1 MRSLV
6 GPSLILA
13 LSVSMTGCWTTGL
26 LFPPMDDDDSAGDD
40 DDDDSTESFDC
51 ATAPAAPV
59 SQRVIEGPRGYHGLA
74 FDDDGLVVGSDG
86 LSLVKST
93 YEGAASV
100 FVPNAGYRE
109 QMVYLPSGDLIA
121 FSGETGDLERFT
133 PEGGRE
139 TLAAGLGGYGVVVG
153 PDGMLYTA
161 GWGRISRVDPST
173 GAVQPFG
180 VWSADDEPHSLAFSR
195 DGRALYIGTIASGWG
210 SGGQSP
216 LYVLDVDEQVQPV
229 GAPRVLGDVGDGW
242 LDGVAVDVCGV
253 MYLPDYASSK
263 LYRVQPDGFAEVYYD
278 WSGDQ
283 SQYGHAV
290 VWGNGI
296 GGWREDALYLPMPY
310 DGNKV
315 QEIVVGVPSAAWV
328 GAPLNA
334 P

>member
-1 MRSLV
+1 MRSPV
-6 GPSLILA
+6 GFSFILA
-13 LSVSMTGCWTTGL
+13 LALLTGGCWTTGL
-26 LFPPMDDDDSAGDD
+26 LFPSMDDDDSAGDD
-40 DDDDSTESFDC
+40 DDSTESFDC
-51 ATAPAAPV
+51 STALAAPV

-74 FDDDGLVVGSDG
+74 FDNDGLVVGSDG

-93 YEGAASV
+93 YEGEVSV

-109 QMVYLPSGDLIA
+109 QMVYLPNGDLIA
-121 FSGETGDLERFT
+121 FSGESGDLERFT

-161 GWGRISRVDPST
+161 GWGRISQVDPVT
-173 GAVQPFG
+173 GAVQQFG
-180 VWSADDEPHSLAFSR
+180 VWVAPDEPHSLAFSR
-195 DGRALYIGTIASGWG
+195 DGRALYIGTISNGWE
-210 SGGQSP
+210 GQSP
-216 LYVLDVDEQVQPV
+216 LYVLDVDEQMQPTGVPRLLGNV
-229 GAPRVLGDVGDGW
+229 GEGW

-253 MYLPDYASSK
+253 MYLPDYVSSK

-278 WSGDQ
+278 WSEDQ

-296 GGWREDALYLPMPY
+296 GGWRQDALYLPMPY

-315 QEIVVGVPSAAWV
+315 QEIVVGVPSAAWI
-328 GAPLNA
+328 GAPINA